1 MLTKQLL
8 KIIGRLDTIIEGPRR
23 SKHYLLKQL
32 KHSNTI
38 SKKLFL
44 LPILSSAL
52 NRYHESVFE
61 FQARRLVMTVIARKQ
76 AGLGAN
82 RWQLMRYAS
91 LSEERIQPI
100 VVKLLDWVVT
110 GSNIK

>member
-1 MLTKQLL
+1 
-8 KIIGRLDTIIEGPRR
+8 
-23 SKHYLLKQL
+23 
-32 KHSNTI
+32 
-38 SKKLFL
+38 
-44 LPILSSAL
+44 
-52 NRYHESVFE
+52 
-61 FQARRLVMTVIARKQ
+61 MTVIARKQ